1 MARRINLELARA
13 EKPALQGLAA
23 DPLAA
28 VSSDECTEIP
38 TLPRDLPAWARDA
51 VAMSQRAR
59 EFVTRL
65 KPVVIRVLTFWDHR
79 ARSAVI
85 GGRRMNID
93 PSGSYRLN

>member
-28 VSSDECTEIP
+28 VAADERADVP
-38 TLPRDLPAWARDA
+38 ALPRDLPAWARDA
-51 VAMSQRAR
+51 VAISARAR
-59 EFVTRL
+59 DLVARL

-79 ARSAVI
+79 ARTAVI
-85 GGRRMNID
+85 GGRRMSID
-93 PSGSYRLN
+93 PSGSYRVN